1 MTAGAVAPRRYGG
14 GLLRADVTAGL
25 TAAAVVIPK
34 ALAYATIAGL
44 PIQVGLY
51 TAFAP
56 LLAYALLGTSRPLS
70 VTTTSTIAILIA
82 GDATVAHA
90 GPGEILTASAT
101 LSVLVGVM
109 LIAASLLRLGFVAN
123 FISDPVLTG
132 FKAGVGLVIVADQLP
147 KLLGFHIH
155 KEGFFRDLVAIASH
169 LPATSL
175 PTLALAAG
183 IIALLVAL
191 EHFAPRAP
199 APLVAVAV
207 GVALSSAL
215 GLHAMGVETVGE
227 VPRAQPTL
235 VWPRLDLLLALWP
248 SAVGIA
254 LMSFTESIAA
264 ARAFAQPEE
273 PRPQPNRELLAIGA
287 ANVAGGFLGAM
298 VAGGGTSQTAVNR
311 SAGARTQVTGVV
323 VAAISL
329 ATGFLLAPL
338 IGAMPNAVL
347 AAVVVVYSVPL
358 IKPADFRELGR
369 FRRTETVWAVIALAG
384 VALLGTL
391 RGIVVAVI
399 ASLLSLAQ
407 QAYDP
412 PVYLLGR
419 KRGTDVFRPPSA
431 EHPDDET
438 WPGLLLVR
446 TDGRLFF
453 ANAQRVGDKI
463 WAMIQAAK
471 PKVLVLDFS
480 AVIDLEYTALKM
492 LSEADEHLR
501 REGVTLWLAALNPE
515 VYAAVA
521 RSKLGQ
527 ALGRERM
534 LFNLQRAV
542 EQFERGA
549 R

>member
-191 EHFAPRAP
+191 EHFAPVSYTH
-199 APLVAVAV
+199 LT
-207 GVALSSAL
+207 L
-215 GLHAMGVETVGE
+215 
-227 VPRAQPTL
+227 PT
-235 VWPRLDLLLALWP
+235 
-248 SAVGIA
+248 
-254 LMSFTESIAA
+254 
-264 ARAFAQPEE
+264 
-273 PRPQPNRELLAIGA
+273 N
-287 ANVAGGFLGAM
+287 
-298 VAGGGTSQTAVNR
+298 
-311 SAGARTQVTGVV
+311 
-323 VAAISL
+323 
-329 ATGFLLAPL
+329 
-338 IGAMPNAVL
+338 
-347 AAVVVVYSVPL
+347 
-358 IKPADFRELGR
+358 
-369 FRRTETVWAVIALAG
+369 
-384 VALLGTL
+384 
-391 RGIVVAVI
+391 
-399 ASLLSLAQ
+399 
-407 QAYDP
+407 
-412 PVYLLGR
+412 
-419 KRGTDVFRPPSA
+419 
-431 EHPDDET
+431 
-438 WPGLLLVR
+438 
-446 TDGRLFF
+446 
-453 ANAQRVGDKI
+453 
-463 WAMIQAAK
+463 
-471 PKVLVLDFS
+471 
-480 AVIDLEYTALKM
+480 
-492 LSEADEHLR
+492 
-501 REGVTLWLAALNPE
+501 
-515 VYAAVA
+515 
-521 RSKLGQ
+521 
-527 ALGRERM
+527 
-534 LFNLQRAV
+534 
-542 EQFERGA
+542 
-549 R
+549 

>member
-14 GLLRADVTAGL
+14 ELLRADVTAGL

-227 VPRAQPTL
+227 VPRALPTL